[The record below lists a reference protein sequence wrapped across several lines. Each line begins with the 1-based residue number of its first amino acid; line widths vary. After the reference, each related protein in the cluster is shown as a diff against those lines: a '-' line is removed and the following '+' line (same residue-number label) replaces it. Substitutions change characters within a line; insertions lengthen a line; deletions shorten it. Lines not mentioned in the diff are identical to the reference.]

1 MVSLSSSLVLVLNRS
16 FIGMYLLLE
25 IYALV
30 GSCMISLFILANAGI
45 ALIFSCIDHY
55 DLELKFTK
63 AWLSPVQLLMRYE
76 KWLVSIRMAL
86 PIGICL

>member
-25 IYALV
+25 IYALAR
-30 GSCMISLFILANAGI
+30 MMSLFILANAGI

-63 AWLSPVQLLMRYE
+63 AWLNPVQLLMRYE

-86 PIGICL
+86 PIGRCL

>member
-1 MVSLSSSLVLVLNRS
+1 MASLSSSLVLVLNCS
-16 FIGMYLLLE
+16 FIGIYLLLE

-30 GSCMISLFILANAGI
+30 GSRMMSLFILATAGI

-63 AWLSPVQLLMRYE
+63 AWLSPVQLVIYE
-76 KWLVSIRMAL
+76 IRKMVS
-86 PIGICL
+86 CH